1 MIPYACKV
9 CGRFDEEGIIGHAKS
24 RCKPLGMVA
33 NKVVNAVANNEAT
46 KKSVAQVAKPKA
58 RMDAPVSVRKANSRT
73 KDRHKNK
80 ESRLEY
86 ARNLMRKRRA
96 EAKAQA

>member
-9 CGRFDEEGIIGHAKS
+9 CGRFDEEGIIGHATT
-24 RCKPLGMVA
+24 RCAPLGMVA
-33 NKVVNAVANNEAT
+33 NKRVVVN
-46 KKSVAQVAKPKA
+46 KAKPK
-58 RMDAPVSVRKANSRT
+58 VVVANKRT
-73 KDRHKNK
+73 ADRHKNK

>member
-9 CGRFDEEGIIGHAKS
+9 CGRFDEEGIIGHATS

-33 NKVVNAVANNEAT
+33 NKVGATLAKVANREN
-46 KKSVAQVAKPKA
+46 SVANKQRP
-58 RMDAPVSVRKANSRT
+58 RT
-73 KDRHKNK
+73 ADRHKNK